1 MNKKK
6 PSTLSE
12 RGQSMAELGIGM
24 VILLILLAG
33 VVDLGRAFYT
43 YMALRDAAQEGAVYG
58 SMCPANTTEIV
69 DRVRSASKQP
79 VALKDT
85 AHVHVDCEYVV
96 NGVATTCDPNN
107 VPKAGNQIK
116 VQVRY
121 DDFRVTMPFLGSFI
135 GTQSINLRAGI
146 SDTILR
152 TLPCD

>member
-1 MNKKK
+1 MKKK
-6 PSTLSE
+6 NPLTLSE

-58 SMCPANTTEIV
+58 SMCPANTAEIV
-69 DRVRSASKQP
+69 DRVRSASIQP
-79 VALKDT
+79 VDLKDT
-85 AHVHVDCEYVV
+85 AHVQVDCDYVV
-96 NGVATTCDPNN
+96 NGAATTCDPNN
-107 VPKAGNQIK
+107 VPRAGNQIK

-121 DDFRVTMPFLGSFI
+121 NNFRISMPFLGTFL
-135 GTQSINLRAGI
+135 GTQTINLRAGI

>member
-1 MNKKK
+1 MNKKNPLTK
-6 PSTLSE
+6 SE

-58 SMCPANTTEIV
+58 SMCPANTTEIEQ
-69 DRVRSASKQP
+69 RVRLAAKDP
-79 VALKDT
+79 VNLKDT
-85 AHVHVDCEYVV
+85 AHVQVNCEYVV
-96 NGVATTCDPNN
+96 NGAATTCDPNN

-116 VQVRY
+116 VQVSY
-121 DDFRVTMPFLGSFI
+121 DDFRISMPFLGSFI

>member
-6 PSTLSE
+6 SLTKSE

-33 VVDLGRAFYT
+33 IVDLGRAFYT

-58 SMCPANTTEIV
+58 SICPADTTEIV

-79 VALKDT
+79 VDLKDT
-85 AHVHVDCEYVV
+85 SHVKVDCAYVE
-96 NGVATTCDPNN
+96 NGAAIACDPNN
-107 VPKAGNQIK
+107 VPEAGNQIK
-116 VQVRY
+116 IQVSY
-121 DDFRVTMPFLGSFI
+121 DDFRISMPFLGTFL

-152 TLPCD
+152 TLPCE